1 MGDLQER
8 LEREKQENARIR
20 KKEKASEE
28 NFQNS
33 IVQLGKFQKVLEQME
48 CRVSEMEALKQKAM
62 KERD

>member
-1 MGDLQER
+1 LQHTSTAADNPWDR

-33 IVQLGKFQKVLEQME
+33 IVQLGKF
-48 CRVSEMEALKQKAM
+48 
-62 KERD
+62 